1 MGKYN
6 IITTSTKNPQ
16 ETRKERLF
24 QIHLERKNTFAMTH
38 KVFGLFVFQTQ
49 GISVLEY
56 IKGKNSFKKN
66 KSGCYQK

>member
-38 KVFGLFVFQTQ
+38 KVFGLFVFKHK
-49 GISVLEY
+49 V
-56 IKGKNSFKKN
+56 
-66 KSGCYQK
+66 YQSSNILKEKTP